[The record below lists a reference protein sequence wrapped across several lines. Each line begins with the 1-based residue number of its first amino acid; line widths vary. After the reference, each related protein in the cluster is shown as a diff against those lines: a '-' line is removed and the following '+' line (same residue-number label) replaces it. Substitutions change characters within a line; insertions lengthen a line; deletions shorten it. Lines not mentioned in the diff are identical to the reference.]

1 MDKLDENTKL
11 MAYIPID
18 ASDVNEFQQ
27 VLIGAGYD
35 IELLTTEDFY
45 KQVKFKQ
52 MSPRA

>member
-11 MAYIPID
+11 IAYVPVETAQI
-18 ASDVNEFQQ
+18 NKLQR
-27 VLIGAGYD
+27 VLTESGYD
-35 IELLTTEDFY
+35 IELVTTEEFF